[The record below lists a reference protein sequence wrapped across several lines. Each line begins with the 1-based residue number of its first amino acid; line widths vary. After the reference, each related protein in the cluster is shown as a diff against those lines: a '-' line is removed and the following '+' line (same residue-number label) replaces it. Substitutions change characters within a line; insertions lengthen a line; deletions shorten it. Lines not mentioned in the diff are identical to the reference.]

1 MLYKNGNQL
10 LRKGY
15 EKKVDPNKPCDDSF
29 TWIRKMLMTTLV
41 YLFYSCI
48 IALHY
53 HILGGVAHM
62 VERSLCMREARGSI
76 PRTSTF
82 YHLLFTLSLPW
93 SHLVVDSILRSR
105 YLGPTGQWT
114 QLVTHLVVDSIGH
127 VGPVPR
133 DRSIACSHENDR
145 KIAKL
150 VLFSYLFSGTK
161 NEKGKRAV
169 EIHDQNC

>member
-1 MLYKNGNQL
+1 MVTSFLEKHM
-10 LRKGY
+10 RK
-15 EKKVDPNKPCDDSF
+15 KLIQTDLHDSL
-29 TWIRKMLMTTLV
+29 TWIQKMLMTTLV
-41 YLFYSCI
+41 YLFYWSI
-48 IALHY
+48 IALLY
-53 HILGGVAHM
+53 HILWGVAHM
-62 VERSLCMREARGSI
+62 VVCSLRMREARGSI

-105 YLGPTGQWT
+105 DLGPTWQWT
-114 QLVTHLVVDSIGH
+114 QLVTHLAVDSIGL
-127 VGPVPR
+127 VGPIPR
-133 DRSIACSHENDR
+133 DRSITCSYENDR

-161 NEKGKRAV
+161 NKKEKPTV